1 LLLAASLG
9 LACGRSVRHGAGHR
23 QVTMT
28 GGSGGDFGGA
38 GGKADHGGASGML
51 AQGGTPA
58 GGSAGEDGSA
68 GESEPC
74 TSPKPPPAPLRR
86 LSRFEY
92 ANTVRDL
99 FGDTSQLANALPFD
113 AYDDVSA
120 GASTPL
126 VEGYHRL
133 AHDFAASV
141 AGTPADAAAFAGCDP
156 ESLGEA
162 ACRDEFL
169 DDFVARTFRRPT
181 TADDLAAFSS
191 VFANG
196 RLLVGDFSG
205 GVRAVVEVA
214 LQSPEFLY
222 RPELGEPATN
232 RGPGWARPTP
242 YEMASRLSY
251 FFWGSTPDGALL
263 RAAEAGELDTDD
275 GLESQAR
282 RLLADDR
289 AGDAV
294 GYFYLRLLRL
304 LDAEFPAAGE
314 STAPRFT
321 AEIPAFLLEE
331 TKAFTAALTL
341 DGTSDFKALL
351 TARYTFMNDALAE
364 FYGVPAVT
372 GSTFRRVALEPSQRG
387 GLLTQASFLA
397 SNATRDVTLPS
408 RRGWLVT
415 SRFLCSEVL
424 PHPVNSEVPP
434 PVTGQT
440 TRERY
445 TEHASDPTC
454 TACHKLVDPVGFAFE
469 HYDAAGLWRDQES
482 GIPIDAS
489 GKLVGPDAAGRFD
502 GALELSALIADSPD
516 AQRCFARNWF
526 SFAHGRSVV
535 DEDACALKELERAFS
550 DQKLN
555 LLELLVSLTKTDA
568 FRYMPEVTP

>member
-1 LLLAASLG
+1 
-9 LACGRSVRHGAGHR
+9 
-23 QVTMT
+23 MT
-28 GGSGGDFGGA
+28 GGAGGAGGDFGGA
-38 GGKADHGGASGML
+38 GGKAGHGGASGTL
-51 AQGGTPA
+51 GAGGTPA

-68 GESEPC
+68 GASEPC
-74 TSPKPPPAPLRR
+74 ASPSPPPAPLRR

-92 ANTVRDL
+92 DNTVRDL
-99 FGDTSQLANALPFD
+99 FGDTSHPANALPFD

-120 GASTPL
+120 EASTSL

-141 AGTPADAAAFAGCDP
+141 AGTLADAAAFAGCDP

-162 ACRDEFL
+162 ACRDQFL
-169 DDFVARTFRRPT
+169 GDFVTRTFRRPI
-181 TADDLAAFSS
+181 TADDLQAFSA

-196 RLLVGDFSG
+196 RVLVGDFSG

-222 RPELGEPATN
+222 RPELGEPATD

-251 FFWGSTPDGALL
+251 FFWGSTPDAALL
-263 RAAEAGELDTDD
+263 HAAEAGELDTED

-289 AGDAV
+289 ARDAV
-294 GYFYLRLLRL
+294 GYFYLRLLHL

-314 STAPRFT
+314 PTEPRFT
-321 AEIPAFLLEE
+321 AEIPPLLLEE
-331 TKAFTAALTL
+331 TRAFTAALTL
-341 DGTSDFKALL
+341 DGTSDLKALL
-351 TARYTFMNDALAE
+351 TARYTFMNGALAE
-364 FYGVPAVT
+364 FYGIPAVT
-372 GSTFRRVALEPSQRG
+372 GSAFRRVELEPSQRG

-397 SNATRDVTLPS
+397 SNAARDVTLPS

-415 SRFLCSEVL
+415 SGFLCSEVP
-424 PHPVNSEVPP
+424 PHPTPPEVPP

-445 TEHASDPTC
+445 AEQASDP
-454 TACHKLVDPVGFAFE
+454 ACAGCHQAVDPVGFAFE
-469 HYDAAGLWRDQES
+469 HYDAAGLWRDVES
-482 GIPIDAS
+482 GLPIDAS
-489 GKLVGPDAAGRFD
+489 GELVEPDAAGRFD
-502 GALELSALIADSPD
+502 GALELSALIADSPG

-535 DEDACALKELERAFS
+535 DADACALEDLERAFS